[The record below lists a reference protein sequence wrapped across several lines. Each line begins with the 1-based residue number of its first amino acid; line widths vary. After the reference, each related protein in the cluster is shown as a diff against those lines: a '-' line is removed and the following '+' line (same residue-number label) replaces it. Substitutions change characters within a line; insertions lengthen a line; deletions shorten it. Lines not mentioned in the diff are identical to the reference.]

1 MKILVTGVSSGIGLS
16 LAGLFQ
22 EEEVWGLARRQP
34 PEDLQCRFTA
44 CDLRRWIEVERAV
57 ADFKRAWGSLDA
69 IVHCAGVQ
77 GAVGKAMELEPQA
90 WADTVRS
97 NIEGAYFVLR
107 AFFPLLLQGNLKRRK
122 VILFSGGG
130 ASRPRPYFSAYGC
143 AKTALVRLAETLAA
157 EWVNL
162 PIDINIV
169 APGAINTAMTREV
182 VEMGPQLAGEE
193 EYRSARAQLESGGD
207 SLERLHEIVRF
218 LVSEDSDGITG
229 RFISAQW
236 DLWENFQTFREQL
249 ANSDVCTLRRIV
261 PQDRGVEFGMPAKR
275 AK

>member
-1 MKILVTGVSSGIGLS
+1 MKILITGVSSGIGLS
-16 LAGLFQ
+16 LAGVFQ

-34 PEDLQCRFTA
+34 PEDLRCRFTA
-44 CDLRRWIEVERAV
+44 CDLCRWVEVERAV
-57 ADFKRAWGSLDA
+57 GEFRQTWGSLDA

-77 GAVGKAMELEPQA
+77 GAVGKAMELQPQA

-107 AFFPLLLQGNLKRRK
+107 AFFPLLLRDNLKRRK

-143 AKTALVRLAETLAA
+143 AKTALVRLVETLAA

-169 APGAINTAMTREV
+169 APGAINTAMTHDV
-182 VEMGPQLAGEE
+182 VKMGPQLAGEE
-193 EYRSARAQLESGGD
+193 EYHRARAQLENGGD
-207 SLERLHEIVRF
+207 SLEKLHEIVRF

-236 DLWENFQTFREQL
+236 DDQRKILDAIRESGNRD
-249 ANSDVCTLRRIV
+249 AFKLRRIV
-261 PQDRGVEFGMPAKR
+261 P
-275 AK
+275 